1 MNGPRASVHATAGF
15 LAAASLITAATL
27 ATAFVA
33 GLAGVA
39 WLDELLSTAGIVALL
54 ITPPIGLVVTFFELR
69 PVQPRAALLA
79 LVVLGVLALSTLIAL
94 LTRG

>member
-1 MNGPRASVHATAGF
+1 VNGPRASVRGTAGV
-15 LAAASLITAATL
+15 LAAGSLISAATL

-39 WLDELLSTAGIVALL
+39 WLDDLLSTAGIVALL

-69 PVQPRAALLA
+69 PVQPRAALLT
-79 LVVLGVLALSTLIAL
+79 LVVLGVLALSTVVAL
-94 LTRG
+94 LTR